1 MKSSLTKTALE
12 AEEDVKH
19 KLLEEDDDPGTEDEA
34 PVEDDSPSDDN
45 DVDVDASNVTTS
57 DDMGTTSDDTGEDV
71 TTSDGTSEPSEDEVA
86 PDSSSD
92 EDEREEEKAAVI
104 EKFSR
109 LDLREAECFGYTRP
123 VASCWTNLAYQAIDL
138 GWPMIDVEALEASL
152 AKNVD
157 NCYLHIATFKLVNVE
172 NDMPYVVKFDNNR
185 ALWDVEIV
193 DSPGADMS
201 FEEREDFFKSEMM
214 TKVAKTTYAQLLEAK
229 KLFDEVVRLHLDE
242 GELLLVDDVKLDA
255 VMSFLNQERFLE
267 NVLSCKHMGF

>member
-1 MKSSLTKTALE
+1 MKSSLTKAALE
-12 AEEDVKH
+12 AEEDMKH
-19 KLLEEDDDPGTEDEA
+19 RLLEADDDPGAEDEA
-34 PVEDDSPSDDN
+34 PMEDDSSSEDDVDLDADASDDT
-45 DVDVDASNVTTS
+45 AS
-57 DDMGTTSDDTGEDV
+57 DDMG
-71 TTSDGTSEPSEDEVA
+71 EDEDM
-86 PDSSSD
+86 PDSSGD
-92 EDEREEEKAAVI
+92 EDEGEEKEPEI
-104 EKFSR
+104 EKFAR
-109 LDLREAECFGYTRP
+109 LDLREAECFGYTSP
-123 VASCWTNLAYQAIDL
+123 MASCWTSLAHQAMDI
-138 GWPMIDVEALEASL
+138 GWQMIDAEALEASL

-172 NDMPYVVKFDNNR
+172 DDTPYVVKFDNNR

-255 VMSFLNQERFLE
+255 VMSFLSQERFLE